1 MRPIVMANPGRR
13 STVKIRIALALAAAL
28 MLAGCGEDTPT
39 GTEDDSLR
47 VTVRVTDPDGTP
59 LAGMHVNASNALLIE
74 PAAAKA
80 QLKIPFSVGAQ
91 ALVRIR
97 IRDLDGAVVR
107 TLLDDVLPRGRH
119 EASWDARD
127 DAGGTL
133 PAGLYTVSL
142 AAFETGGSQAA
153 LTGSADVF
161 LQRSGSDHSLGVTDA
176 DGELVLTDAKLFPG
190 LLLPGE
196 QEAVNADGE
205 ADGTF
210 TLLFGATFWT
220 WSDAGG
226 PVAAAIEE
234 LVVGANTVVLVW
246 DADAEAAAPDAEP
259 APATSAAKDEPA
271 DWAFG
276 RPYPNPFN

>member
-1 MRPIVMANPGRR
+1 M
-13 STVKIRIALALAAAL
+13 KIRIALALAAAL
-28 MLAGCGEDTPT
+28 MLVGCGEDTPT

-47 VTVRVTDPDGTP
+47 VTVRVTDPDGAP

-74 PAAAKA
+74 PAAGKA

-127 DAGGTL
+127 DGGATL
-133 PAGLYTVSL
+133 PAGLYTVNL
-142 AAFETGGSQAA
+142 VAFETGGSQAA

-161 LQRSGSDHSLGVTDA
+161 LQRSGGDHSLGVTDA
-176 DGELVLTDAKLFPG
+176 DGELVLTDVKLFPG
-190 LLLPGE
+190 LLLPGD

-210 TLLFGATFWT
+210 TLLFGATFWA

-226 PVAAAIEE
+226 PVAAVTEE
-234 LVVGANTVVLVW
+234 LVAGANTVVLVW
-246 DADAEAAAPDAEP
+246 DADGKVAPPAAEP
-259 APATSAAKDEPA
+259 AHATAATKDEPA